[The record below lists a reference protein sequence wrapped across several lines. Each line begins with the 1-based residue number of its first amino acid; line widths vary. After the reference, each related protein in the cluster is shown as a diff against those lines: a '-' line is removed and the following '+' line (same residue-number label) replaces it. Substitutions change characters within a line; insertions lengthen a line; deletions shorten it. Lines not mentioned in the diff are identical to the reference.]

1 MYGEFIFRQHC
12 ETRPPIN
19 GAFVCRIP
27 LPPQSYAV
35 SDETFTHAE
44 AEEWCKNT
52 HGTHLLRIYNEEMQA
67 VANASIG
74 VDEGWIGFDPI
85 QFHSHS
91 IDNGSGSAYAPWNA
105 TMRYHP
111 WAKTKD

>member
-1 MYGEFIFRQHC
+1 
-12 ETRPPIN
+12 
-19 GAFVCRIP
+19 V
-27 LPPQSYAV
+27 
-35 SDETFTHAE
+35 
-44 AEEWCKNT
+44 
-52 HGTHLLRIYNEEMQA
+52 RIYNEEMQA

-85 QFHSHS
+85 QLHSHS
-91 IDNGSGSAYAPWNA
+91 VDNGSGSAYAPWNA